1 MYISNYLQ
9 NHTLFIDAMSFA
21 NEAIKWVGVL
31 KSLSEL
37 FKIKIEVHCA
47 HVSVLYMFLFVPPFT

>member
-1 MYISNYLQ
+1 MYLSNYLQ

-31 KSLSEL
+31 KSFSEL
-37 FKIKIEVHCA
+37 FKIKI
-47 HVSVLYMFLFVPPFT
+47 